1 MKTVTTLL
9 IAGVVSLGA
18 MATQESTA
26 APGYF
31 FDFNAP
37 HVTAQVG
44 SRIGVQVFSDSKVK
58 GIKLFNA
65 SDAVISVQDTVSLD
79 VVTLAPGMQLGMSC
93 DSVRHLALSSERD
106 VAYESVSCGS
116 VLRFAN
122 QGGQQ

>member
-9 IAGVVSLGA
+9 IAGMISLGA
-18 MATQESTA
+18 MVSQESNA

-31 FDFNAP
+31 FDFDAP
-37 HVTAQVG
+37 HVTARVG
-44 SRIGVQVFSDSKVK
+44 SRIDVRVFSDSNVK

-79 VVTLAPGMQLGMSC
+79 ILTLAPGMQLGMSC
-93 DSVRHLALSSERD
+93 DSVRHLVLSNDRD
-106 VAYESVSCGS
+106 VAYESVNCGS